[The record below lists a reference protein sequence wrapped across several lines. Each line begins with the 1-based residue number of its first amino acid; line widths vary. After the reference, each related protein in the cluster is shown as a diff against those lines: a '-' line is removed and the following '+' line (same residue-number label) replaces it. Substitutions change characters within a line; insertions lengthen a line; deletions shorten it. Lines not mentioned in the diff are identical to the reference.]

1 MVSGTS
7 KIAVVLFQLGGPDS
21 LEAVEPFLENLF
33 RDPDIID
40 FPFAKITREPLA
52 RLIASRRSKKVRA
65 YYERIGGKSP
75 IGELTVF
82 QAQALERELQKSVD
96 ARVFVAM
103 RYWHPL
109 TQEAVA
115 QIQKEE
121 YREVVLLPLF
131 PQYSMT
137 TTGSSVN
144 EWNRRFRGDKHDH
157 PPVKLIKHFYDHP
170 LYVEAIVDNING
182 TFKRFGRLDR
192 SEVHLVF
199 SAHGVP
205 AKVIEQGD
213 PYQQHVEATVQL
225 VMERGG
231 WKSPHHLCYQ
241 SKVGPAAWLKPSL
254 DETLHVLASS
264 GVKHVLVVPITFV
277 TEHLETLHEIDIE
290 TRTEAEHLDIQ
301 QFEMMPA
308 LNDHPTFIRALA
320 DLILHQVRS
329 NQEIH
334 QRL

>member
-1 MVSGTS
+1 MVPNTS

-40 FPFAKITREPLA
+40 FPFAKIAREPLA
-52 RLIASRRSKKVRA
+52 RIIASRRSRKVRA
-65 YYERIGGKSP
+65 YYELIGGKSP
-75 IGELTVF
+75 IRELTLL
-82 QAQALERELQKSVD
+82 QAEALERELQNSID

-109 TQEAVA
+109 TEEAVA
-115 QIQKEE
+115 QIQKEQ

-144 EWNRRFRGDKHDH
+144 EWNRRFRRDEHNH
-157 PPVKLIKHFYDHP
+157 VPVKLIKHYYDHP
-170 LYVEAIVDNING
+170 LYVEAIVDKINE
-182 TFKRFGRLDR
+182 TFKRFERIDAD
-192 SEVHLVF
+192 EVHLVF

-205 AKVIEQGD
+205 VKVIERGD
-213 PYQQHVEATVQL
+213 PYQHHAETTVQL
-225 VMERGG
+225 VTMRGG

-254 DETLHVLASS
+254 DETIHVLASS
-264 GVKHVLVVPITFV
+264 DVKHVLVVPITFV
-277 TEHLETLHEIDIE
+277 TDHVETLHEINIE
-290 TRTEAEHLDIQ
+290 TRSEAEHLGMR

-308 LNDHPTFIRALA
+308 LNDHPKFIRALA
-320 DLILHQVRS
+320 DLVLGKVRS
-329 NQEIH
+329 DQKMYE
-334 QRL
+334 RG